1 MRKSDYF
8 TPDNTISYI
17 YDEMAFDGIPA
28 AVDSNRAMFEEGLIS
43 GKAQNIR
50 CWLADF
56 PDGGYPQQ
64 GDTISE
70 NASGAELRVISTHK
84 MPPFVVLTVGD
95 VYERD

>member
-8 TPDNTISYI
+8 TPDNTTSYI
-17 YDEMAFDGIPA
+17 YDEIVFDGIPA

-56 PDGGYPQQ
+56 PDGEFPQPGEIIVQ
-64 GDTISE
+64 DGGT
-70 NASGAELRVISTHK
+70 ELRVISTHK

-95 VYERD
+95 AYERD